1 MATTWVQ
8 VTIVCCGLIQETQQ
22 FIATVFYLFIGV
34 SHIYNFH
41 LYFLCKV
48 LFSPYEKDKRDI
60 ISGLSSC

>member
-8 VTIVCCGLIQETQQ
+8 VPIVCCGLIQETQHL
-22 FIATVFYLFIGV
+22 IATVFYLFIDV

-48 LFSPYEKDKRDI
+48 LSGPYEKDKGDI